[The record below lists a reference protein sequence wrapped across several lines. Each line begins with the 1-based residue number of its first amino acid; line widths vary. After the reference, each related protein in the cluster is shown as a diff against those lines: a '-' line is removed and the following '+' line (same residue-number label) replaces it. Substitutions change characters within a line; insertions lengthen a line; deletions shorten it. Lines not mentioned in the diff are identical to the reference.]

1 MNIQYAPPKKTIQY
15 YFIESFM
22 GTSRMKIAKTFTY
35 FSEQHQWK
43 YFQTVFNLIK
53 VKIVIHSRNFCWHIV
68 KFNNNKEYYKYYQF
82 M

>member
-53 VKIVIHSRNFCWHIV
+53 VKIVSDTQQ
-68 KFNNNKEYYKYYQF
+68 KFLLAYSEIQ
-82 M
+82 